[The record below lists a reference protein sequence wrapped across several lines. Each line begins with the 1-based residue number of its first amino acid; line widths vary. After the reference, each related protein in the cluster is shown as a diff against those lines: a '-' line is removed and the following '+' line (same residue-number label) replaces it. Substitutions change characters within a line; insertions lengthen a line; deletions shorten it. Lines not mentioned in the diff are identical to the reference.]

1 MSNKKN
7 DKRKEKK
14 KTKKK
19 SGILKKI
26 LIILIIILLALV
38 GFITYK
44 TQVNGGG
51 MTGLLSTLVGND
63 ENTLEELEPL
73 QVLLLGISSDLGT
86 KLTDTIIVATYNPQK
101 QTASLL
107 SIPRDTYTG
116 NNIKNGT
123 GSEKINALYTRGID
137 KLLDEVNE
145 LTGLDLKYYMVVDNQ
160 ALIELV
166 DLIGGVEFDVPY
178 VPGGMV
184 YDDPTQN
191 LHINLEPGLQLID
204 GEKAEQLLRFRK
216 NNSGSSYPAS
226 YGSDDIGRMKTQRNF
241 MIATAKQTLNLKNIF
256 KIRDI
261 IDIVYEYVDTNLSIS
276 TIKAYIP
283 YAIDFNIENIRS
295 ASLPGTSV
303 GPPEVPLWFIQVNK
317 KEAAELMEELYGD
330 GEEETENSGEG
341 SSTSSSSASGT
352 STSSIT
358 STTSSSNSSTS
369 SSTSGNSSSSTA
381 SEEDN
386 SSSSL
391 STITKTEAS
400 KIKVE
405 ILNGSG
411 SSKKLTEVKKLLTNK
426 GYNVSKTGTTT
437 DVSKTTIINKSDV
450 DSKFENNIKDLLGVG
465 NISSSSASSSNVD
478 ITIIIGKDYK

>member
-1 MSNKKN
+1 
-7 DKRKEKK
+7 
-14 KTKKK
+14 
-19 SGILKKI
+19 
-26 LIILIIILLALV
+26 
-38 GFITYK
+38 
-44 TQVNGGG
+44 
-51 MTGLLSTLVGND
+51 
-63 ENTLEELEPL
+63 
-73 QVLLLGISSDLGT
+73 
-86 KLTDTIIVATYNPQK
+86 
-101 QTASLL
+101 
-107 SIPRDTYTG
+107 
-116 NNIKNGT
+116 
-123 GSEKINALYTRGID
+123 
-137 KLLDEVNE
+137 
-145 LTGLDLKYYMVVDNQ
+145 MVVDNQ

-341 SSTSSSSASGT
+341 CFPDGKKFAAEFRRSPDEGSGLGAVRSPLLVHGEEGRGACGGVDDPPGT
-352 STSSIT
+352 SE
-358 STTSSSNSSTS
+358 
-369 SSTSGNSSSSTA
+369 GH
-381 SEEDN
+381 
-386 SSSSL
+386 L
-391 STITKTEAS
+391 GGRKGKTEF
-400 KIKVE
+400 
-405 ILNGSG
+405 LHGSA
-411 SSKKLTEVKKLLTNK
+411 V
-426 GYNVSKTGTTT
+426 
-437 DVSKTTIINKSDV
+437 V
-450 DSKFENNIKDLLGVG
+450 DHRIRNRV
-465 NISSSSASSSNVD
+465 
-478 ITIIIGKDYK
+478 